1 MDKTA
6 REIGEKMQA
15 LTLAKSV
22 MKNIM
27 YTCPCVHAG
36 ITPSLI

>member
-22 MKNIM
+22 TSRISS
-27 YTCPCVHAG
+27 YGHVSAFACV
-36 ITPSLI
+36 